1 MLDIIKNHQE
11 RIALQSIDFAHI
23 EAMTSYLGSAEVLD
37 RMLFKPQPFSIG
49 DAQSF
54 VLKAKSA
61 NPLDMRV
68 NAIINKETEEF
79 LGLIS
84 ISVKDN
90 HIIPSFGY
98 WIGEPH
104 WGKGYASEA
113 VGVLI
118 RDILPDFRFAMLR
131 AGCEL
136 DNIASQRV
144 LEKNGFRP
152 QETAPLTFD
161 NGREAIVRWYQLN
174 LMPYQ
179 GFAPN
184 SDVKPETQAIYA

>member
-11 RIALQSIDFAHI
+11 RIALQSIDFHHI
-23 EAMTSYLGSAEVLD
+23 EAMTSHLGSVEILD
-37 RMLFKPQPFSIG
+37 RMLFKPQPFSIS

-54 VLKAKSA
+54 VLRAKAA

-98 WIGEPH
+98 WIGERH
-104 WGKGYASEA
+104 WGQGYATEA

-118 RDILPDFRFAMLR
+118 RDTLPDFRFAMLR

-152 QETAPLTFD
+152 QETAPLLVE
-161 NGREAIVRWYQLN
+161 NGRETLVRWYQLN

-184 SDVKPETQAIYA
+184 SDVELETQAIYA

>member
-11 RIALQSIDFAHI
+11 RIALQSIDFHHI
-23 EAMTSYLGSAEVLD
+23 EAMTSHLGSAEILD
-37 RMLFKPQPFSIG
+37 RMLFKPQPFSIS

-54 VLKAKSA
+54 VLRAKAA

-98 WIGEPH
+98 WIGEQH
-104 WGKGYASEA
+104 WGQGFATEA

-118 RDILPDFRFAMLR
+118 RDVLPDFRFAMLR

-136 DNIASQRV
+136 DNPASKRV

-152 QETAPLTFD
+152 QEIAPLAFD
-161 NGREAIVRWYQLN
+161 NDRNAIVRWYQLN
-174 LMPYQ
+174 LEPYH

-184 SDVKPETQAIYA
+184 SGARPDRQAIYA

>member
-11 RIALQSIDFAHI
+11 RIALQSIDFTHI

>member
-1 MLDIIKNHQE
+1 MLDIIRNHQE
-11 RIALQSIDFAHI
+11 RVALQPIDHHHI
-23 EAMTSYLGSAEVLD
+23 EAMTSHLGSAEVLD

-54 VLKAKSA
+54 VLRAKAA

-68 NAIINKETEEF
+68 NAIINKETDEF

-98 WIGEPH
+98 WIGEKH
-104 WGKGYASEA
+104 WSQGFATEA

-152 QETAPLTFD
+152 QETAPLSFD
-161 NGREAIVRWYQLN
+161 NGRETIVRWYQLN
-174 LMPYQ
+174 LEPYH
-179 GFAPN
+179 GFAPIN
-184 SDVKPETQAIYA
+184 ENQLETRAIYA

>member
-1 MLDIIKNHQE
+1 MLDIVKNHQE
-11 RIALQSIDFAHI
+11 RVALQPIDFHHI
-23 EAMTSYLGSAEVLD
+23 EAMTSHLGSAQVLD
-37 RMLFKPQPFSIG
+37 RMLFKPEPFSHN
-49 DAQSF
+49 DAQRF
-54 VLKAKSA
+54 VLRAKAA

-68 NAIINKETEEF
+68 SAIINKQTGAF

-104 WGKGYASEA
+104 WGQGFASEA

-131 AGCEL
+131 AACEL
-136 DNIASQRV
+136 DNTASQRV

-152 QETAPLTFD
+152 QETAPLSFD
-161 NGREAIVRWYQLN
+161 NGRETLVRWYQLN
-174 LMPYQ
+174 LEPYH
-179 GFAPN
+179 GFAPI
-184 SDVKPETQAIYA
+184 EERQAICA